1 MRRWREDDREPFAA
15 MNADPEVMRYFPAP
29 LDRAASDAL
38 VDRIEDLFGRQ
49 GFGLWALEVA
59 GPEPGHAE
67 LAGPDS
73 GSTDPAGPE
82 LAGPD
87 PVGPELAGPDPVGP
101 DPVGPEPAST
111 EPASTELAGPELA
124 STGEF
129 IGFTGLNPMPP
140 GVPGAGGLEV
150 GWRLARHAW
159 HHGYATE
166 AAMAAAGVAFE
177 GAGVAEIWSMTA
189 VANVPSQAV
198 MRRLGMTLHTRFDH
212 PAIEAGHPLR
222 PHVAYRLARSSQPG
236 WRSAPRHGSPHR
248 SRVGTSVPSRHIPS
262 ENQEISR

>member
-38 VDRIEDLFGRQ
+38 VDRIEDLFGWQ

-59 GPEPGHAE
+59 GPEPDHAE
-67 LAGPDS
+67 PS
-73 GSTDPAGPE
+73 SPESSSPEPAGPE
-82 LAGPD
+82 PAGPE
-87 PVGPELAGPDPVGP
+87 PA
-101 DPVGPEPAST
+101 GPEPAS
-111 EPASTELAGPELA
+111 AG
-124 STGEF
+124 GF

-166 AAMAAAGVAFE
+166 AATAAAGVAFE
-177 GAGVAEIWSMTA
+177 GAGLAEIWSMTA
-189 VANVPSQAV
+189 AANVPSQAV

-222 PHVAYRLARSSQPG
+222 PHVAYRLARSSPSG
-236 WRSAPRHGSPHR
+236 WRSAPRYGSHHR

>member
-67 LAGPDS
+67 LAGPDP
-73 GSTDPAGPE
+73 GSTE

-87 PVGPELAGPDPVGP
+87 PAGPE
-101 DPVGPEPAST
+101 PVGPEPAST
-111 EPASTELAGPELA
+111 EPRQHPELA

-166 AAMAAAGVAFE
+166 AAVAAAGVAFE

-189 VANVPSQAV
+189 AANVPSQAV
-198 MRRLGMTLHTRFDH
+198 MRRLGMTLHSRFDH
-212 PAIEAGHPLR
+212 PAIEAGDPLR
-222 PHVAYRLARSSQPG
+222 PHVAYRLARSSQSG
-236 WRSAPRHGSPHR
+236 WRAAPRHGSHHR